1 MSAPDLSASL
11 TAMDWLPRLSAGGA
25 MNNISHSTY
34 VLDAPK
40 ARKANS
46 HIVDIN
52 AKYVPTEESQ
62 NPSVKP
68 PYSYANLITFAI
80 NSSDKR
86 KITLSEIYS
95 WILHHFPY
103 YKGAGNGWKNSIRH
117 NLSLNKCFRKVPR
130 SKDDPGK
137 GCYWMLG
144 LGDGSDPDENTKS
157 ILPNVNKMCV
167 NKIQQRKRRSSSS
180 CGERSPYQTE
190 DDFVNK
196 YYPKSVKFPEL
207 RQADPI
213 SSTANVTVEKL
224 SVSQQGTPHSS
235 PHPTN
240 DTKASLDLMSEAV
253 SDSTIDRLI
262 RENGLHL
269 AGSFKSL
276 PDLTDPN
283 AQSFNTLIY
292 NGANRNRSDNLNES
306 QTTNQLLGAAD
317 PTLPQMSDSFNSKAA
332 NLNNQGHRKC
342 AVLQVQ
348 HLMESFRTDSGLNL
362 SATQLT
368 DLAASFSSFL
378 TNNPVQGLPVSDQ
391 DYATIKNS
399 LVNQAQEDDVED
411 EFDWSTIL

>member
-332 NLNNQGHRKC
+332 NLNNQGHR
-342 AVLQVQ
+342 VQ

>member
-62 NPSVKP
+62 
-68 PYSYANLITFAI
+68 
-80 NSSDKR
+80 
-86 KITLSEIYS
+86 
-95 WILHHFPY
+95 
-103 YKGAGNGWKNSIRH
+103 NSIRH

-224 SVSQQGTPHSS
+224 SVSP
-235 PHPTN
+235 
-240 DTKASLDLMSEAV
+240 
-253 SDSTIDRLI
+253 
-262 RENGLHL
+262 
-269 AGSFKSL
+269 
-276 PDLTDPN
+276 
-283 AQSFNTLIY
+283 
-292 NGANRNRSDNLNES
+292 
-306 QTTNQLLGAAD
+306 AD

-332 NLNNQGHRKC
+332 NLNNQGHR
-342 AVLQVQ
+342 VQ

>member
-25 MNNISHSTY
+25 MNNISHSAY

-40 ARKANS
+40 VRKTNS

-52 AKYVPTEESQ
+52 AKYVPTKESQ

-137 GCYWMLG
+137 GCYWMVG
-144 LGDGSDPDENTKS
+144 TIESNEEHHNIPTTPPKNNTTTT
-157 ILPNVNKMCV
+157 LPTFNKL
-167 NKIQQRKRRSSSS
+167 QQSRKRKSTSS
-180 CGERSPYQTE
+180 CGEQSPYSN
-190 DDFVNK
+190 DDEFVNSFYTK
-196 YYPKSVKFPEL
+196 PVKFPEL
-207 RQADPI
+207 KHADPI
-213 SSTANVTVEKL
+213 CSTANVTVEKL
-224 SVSQQGTPHSS
+224 SCSQLGTPRAS
-235 PHPTN
+235 PNN
-240 DTKASLDLMSEAV
+240 DTKASLDLMSETV

-262 RENGLHL
+262 LENGLHL
-269 AGSFKSL
+269 AGSFRSL

-283 AQSFNTLIY
+283 AQSFNSLIY
-292 NGANRNRSDNLNES
+292 NCTPKIKNEYTLNES
-306 QTTNQLLGAAD
+306 LSANHLLGATD
-317 PTLPQMSDSFNSKAA
+317 PTLPQMESSSSKV
-332 NLNNQGHRKC
+332 NMNNQ
-342 AVLQVQ
+342 QVQ
-348 HLMESFRTDSGLNL
+348 HLMQSFRTDSGLNL

-368 DLAASFSSFL
+368 DLAASFSTFL
-378 TNNPVQGLPVSDQ
+378 NNNPVQGVSISDL
-391 DYATIKNS
+391 DYASIRNTIA
-399 LVNQAQEDDVED
+399 NQVQDEDVED